1 MTQTF
6 STYDDAVQW
15 LFMQLPQY
23 QRQGVAAYKPGLE
36 RTERLMAYLKHPERG
51 FKSIHVAGTNGKGST
66 SHMLASVLQAA
77 GYRVGLYTSPH
88 LKDFRERIR
97 IDGEPIS
104 ESAVLE
110 FIQDHAS
117 TFSKMGLSFFE
128 MTVGLAFEY
137 FSKSNIDIA
146 IIETGMGGRLD
157 STNVITPILSV
168 ITNIGLD
175 HMQFLGE
182 TIEAIAR
189 EKAGIIKPSVPV
201 VIGQYNPQTI
211 TVFES
216 IAAQLQAPLLKAQD
230 HEHTEYQS
238 DLIGSYQQLNQKTV
252 LTALGLLKSLGYQ
265 LDEYHVVKG
274 LGQVQLSTGLMGRW
288 QIIGQ
293 NPMIICDT
301 AHNIDGL
308 TMTMT
313 QLKDLDAPQLHL
325 VLGFV
330 NDKALD
336 QIFDC
341 LPQLGH
347 YYFCAANNPRA
358 MEASD
363 LNELGQRKGLNG
375 REFDTVSEALNAAKS
390 RAKPEDVIYVGG
402 STFVVAEVL

>member
-1 MTQTF
+1 MNQTF

-23 QRQGVAAYKPGLE
+23 QRQGAAAYKPGLE
-36 RTERLMAYLKHPERG
+36 RTERLMAYLKNPERG

-66 SHMLASVLQAA
+66 SHMLASVLQSA

-97 IDGEPIS
+97 IDGEPIQ
-104 ESAVLE
+104 ESAVLN
-110 FIQDHAS
+110 FVQDHAT
-117 TFSKMGLSFFE
+117 TFDKMGLSFFE

-137 FSKSNIDIA
+137 FSKSNVDIA

-175 HMQFLGE
+175 HMQFLGR
-182 TIEAIAR
+182 TLEAIAR
-189 EKAGIIKPSVPV
+189 EKAGIIKTAVPV
-201 VIGQYNPQTI
+201 VIGQYTPETLAVFASI
-211 TVFES
+211 TR
-216 IAAQLQAPLLKAQD
+216 QLQAPMVKAQD
-230 HEHTEYQS
+230 QDHPEYQS
-238 DLIGSYQQLNQKTV
+238 DLIGTYQQHNKKTV
-252 LTALGLLKSLGYQ
+252 LTALDLLKSLGYQ
-265 LDEYHVVKG
+265 FQERHIVKG
-274 LGQVQLSTGLMGRW
+274 LGQVQKSTGLMGRW
-288 QIIGQ
+288 QVIGQ
-293 NPMIICDT
+293 APMIICDT

-308 TMTMT
+308 AMTMA
-313 QLKDLDAPQLHL
+313 QLRGLNTPHMHL

-341 LPQLGH
+341 LPQSGL
-347 YYFCAANNPRA
+347 YYYCAASNPRA
-358 MEASD
+358 MPASD
-363 LNELGQRKGLNG
+363 LNELGQRKGLQG
-375 REFDTVSEALNAAKS
+375 REFDTVLEAFNAANS
-390 RAKPEDVIYVGG
+390 QANPEDVIYVGG

>member
-1 MTQTF
+1 MNQTF

-23 QRQGVAAYKPGLE
+23 QRQGAAAYKPGLE
-36 RTERLMAYLKHPERG
+36 RTERLMAFLKNPERR

-66 SHMLASVLQAA
+66 SHMLASVLQSA

-97 IDGEPIS
+97 IDGEPIQ
-104 ESAVLE
+104 ESAVLN
-110 FIQDHAS
+110 FVQDHAT
-117 TFSKMGLSFFE
+117 TFDKMGLSFFE

-137 FSKSNIDIA
+137 FSKSNVDIA

-168 ITNIGLD
+168 ITNIGFD
-175 HMQFLGE
+175 HMQFLGG
-182 TIEAIAR
+182 TLEAIAR
-189 EKAGIIKPSVPV
+189 EKAGIIKASVPV
-201 VIGQYNPQTI
+201 VIGQYNSQTI

-216 IAAQLQAPLLKAQD
+216 IAEQLQAPLVKAQEQD
-230 HEHTEYQS
+230 HPEYQS
-238 DLIGSYQQLNQKTV
+238 DLIGSYQQFNKKTV
-252 LTALGLLKSLGYQ
+252 LTALGLLKSMGYQ
-265 LDEYHVVKG
+265 LHDHHIVKG
-274 LGQVQLSTGLMGRW
+274 LGQVQKSTGLLGRW
-288 QIIGQ
+288 QVIGQ
-293 NPMIICDT
+293 SPMIICDT

-308 TMTMT
+308 AMTMA
-313 QLKDLDAPQLHL
+313 QLRGLNTPQMHL

-341 LPQLGH
+341 LPQSGF
-347 YYFCAANNPRA
+347 YYYCAASNPRA
-358 MEASD
+358 MPAID
-363 LNELGQRKGLNG
+363 LSELGQRKGLNG
-375 REFDTVSEALNAAKS
+375 RKFDTVIEAFNAAKLQ
-390 RAKPEDVIYVGG
+390 ANPEDVIYVGG

>member
-1 MTQTF
+1 MNQVFT
-6 STYDDAVQW
+6 SYDDAIQW

-23 QRQGVAAYKPGLE
+23 QRQGAAAYKPGLE
-36 RTERLMAYLKHPERG
+36 RTERLMAYLKNPERG

-97 IDGEPIS
+97 IDGAPIP

-110 FIQDHAS
+110 FVQDHAT

-146 IIETGMGGRLD
+146 VIETGMGGRLD
-157 STNVITPILSV
+157 STNVITPILSI

-175 HMQFLGE
+175 HMQFLGG
-182 TIEAIAR
+182 TLEAIAR
-189 EKAGIIKPSVPV
+189 EKAGIIKPGVPV

-216 IAAQLQAPLLKAQD
+216 MAGQLQAPLFKAQD
-230 HEHTEYQS
+230 LEHQEYQS
-238 DLIGSYQQLNQKTV
+238 DLIGSYQRFNKKTV
-252 LTALGLLKSLGYQ
+252 LTALNLLTSLGYQ
-265 LDEYHVVKG
+265 LNDHHIVKG
-274 LGQVQLSTGLMGRW
+274 LAQVQKSTGLMGRW
-288 QIIGQ
+288 QVIGQ

-313 QLKDLDAPQLHL
+313 QLKDLNASQLHL

-341 LPQLGH
+341 LPKSGL
-347 YYFCAANNPRA
+347 YYYCAANNPRA
-358 MEASD
+358 MAASD
-363 LNELGQRKGLNG
+363 LSELGQRKGLNG
-375 REFDTVSEALNAAKS
+375 RVFNAVIEAFNAAKS
-390 RAKPEDVIYVGG
+390 QAKPEDVIYVGG

>member
-1 MTQTF
+1 MNQVFT
-6 STYDDAVQW
+6 SYDDAIQW

-23 QRQGVAAYKPGLE
+23 QRQGAAAYKPGLE
-36 RTERLMAYLKHPERG
+36 RTERLMAYLKNPERG

-97 IDGEPIS
+97 IDGAPIP

-110 FIQDHAS
+110 FVQDHAT

-146 IIETGMGGRLD
+146 VIETGMGGRLD
-157 STNVITPILSV
+157 STNVITPILSI

-175 HMQFLGE
+175 HMQFLGG
-182 TIEAIAR
+182 TLEAIAH
-189 EKAGIIKPSVPV
+189 EKAGIIKPGVPV

-211 TVFES
+211 AVFES
-216 IAAQLQAPLLKAQD
+216 TARQLQAPLHKAQD
-230 HEHTEYQS
+230 HDHPEYQS
-238 DLIGSYQQLNQKTV
+238 DLIGAYQRFNKKTV
-252 LTALGLLKSLGYQ
+252 LTALNLLTSLGYQ
-265 LDEYHVVKG
+265 LNDHHIVKG
-274 LGQVQLSTGLMGRW
+274 LAQVQKSTGLMGRW
-288 QIIGQ
+288 QVIGQ

-313 QLKDLDAPQLHL
+313 QLKDLNASQLHL

-341 LPQLGH
+341 LPQSGL
-347 YYFCAANNPRA
+347 YYYCAASNPRA
-358 MEASD
+358 MAASD

-375 REFDTVSEALNAAKS
+375 RAFNAVIEAFKAAKS
-390 RAKPEDVIYVGG
+390 QAKPEDVIYVGG

>member
-1 MTQTF
+1 MNQVFT
-6 STYDDAVQW
+6 SYDDAIQW

-23 QRQGVAAYKPGLE
+23 QRQGAAAYKPGLE
-36 RTERLMAYLKHPERG
+36 RTERLMAYLKNPERG

-97 IDGEPIS
+97 IDGAPIP

-110 FIQDHAS
+110 FVQDHAT

-146 IIETGMGGRLD
+146 VIETGMGGRLD

-175 HMQFLGE
+175 HMQFLGG
-182 TIEAIAR
+182 TLEAIAR
-189 EKAGIIKPSVPV
+189 EKAGIIKPGVPV

-216 IAAQLQAPLLKAQD
+216 TAGQLQAPLFKAQD
-230 HEHTEYQS
+230 LEHQEYQS
-238 DLIGSYQQLNQKTV
+238 DLIGSYQRFNKKTV
-252 LTALGLLKSLGYQ
+252 LTALNLLTSLGYQ
-265 LDEYHVVKG
+265 LNDHHIVKG
-274 LGQVQLSTGLMGRW
+274 LAQVQKSTGLMGRW
-288 QIIGQ
+288 QVIGQ

-313 QLKDLDAPQLHL
+313 QLKDLNASQLHL

-341 LPQLGH
+341 LPKSGL
-347 YYFCAANNPRA
+347 YYYCAANNPRA
-358 MEASD
+358 MAASD
-363 LNELGQRKGLNG
+363 LSELGQRKGLNG
-375 REFDTVSEALNAAKS
+375 RAFNAVIEAFNAAKS
-390 RAKPEDVIYVGG
+390 QAKPEDVIYVGG